1 MLSRVAESLYWMSR
15 YLERAEHTARV
26 IKVQLNLMLERET
39 ESDDRHWRRMLKSLA
54 VEMTDVKE
62 GEAQEAAQSLIHS
75 TNSRSSIVS
84 CIMAAR
90 ENSRQVREQI
100 SSEMWE
106 QLNRMFIDVK
116 RADAADP
123 NAAWDVDDFLYE
135 IKEGTYL
142 FQGITDSTMTHGE
155 GWQFIQAG
163 RSLERASSLA
173 TLLGVH
179 FREFYGRNAEPE
191 PLEWTGLLR
200 SCTAFEAYCKAY
212 TADLRPD
219 RIAEFLVLNPSFPHS
234 IRFSADALE
243 TAMKQI
249 GAEVSSRRSARVE
262 RIAGRM
268 QATLAFGQI
277 DEIMIGGLQAYLETV
292 LRQCSQ
298 AHSAL
303 YQTYIAYPIEAA
315 LQAS

>member
-39 ESDDRHWRRMLKSLA
+39 EDDDRHWKRMLKSLA
-54 VEMTDVKE
+54 VDLAAVKE
-62 GEAQEAAQSLIHS
+62 GEAQAAAKSLMHS
-75 TNSRSSIVS
+75 DSRSSIVS

-106 QLNRMFIDVK
+106 QLNRMFHEVK
-116 RADAADP
+116 RDAESDAS
-123 NAAWDVDDFLYE
+123 WDADDFLYA

-163 RSLERASSLA
+163 RSIERASALS

-179 FREFYGRNAEPE
+179 FREFYGAGSEPE
-191 PLEWTGLLR
+191 PLEWIGLLR

-219 RIAEFLVLNPSFPHS
+219 RIAEFLMLNPSFPHS

-243 TAMKQI
+243 TALKQI
-249 GAEVSSRRSARVE
+249 GADVSSRRSARVE

-277 DEIMIGGLQAYLETV
+277 DEIMSSGLQAYLETV

-303 YQTYIAYPIEAA
+303 YQTYITYPIEAA

>member
-39 ESDDRHWRRMLKSLA
+39 EDDDRHWRRMLRSLA
-54 VEMTDVKE
+54 VEMAEVKE
-62 GEAQEAAQSLIHS
+62 GECQAAAKSLIHS
-75 TNSRSSIVS
+75 IGSRSSIVS
-84 CIMAAR
+84 CIMEAR

-106 QLNRMFIDVK
+106 QLNRMFHKVK
-116 RADAADP
+116 QADGDE
-123 NAAWDVDDFLYE
+123 AWDVSDFLQSV
-135 IKEGTYL
+135 KESTHL

-163 RSLERASSLA
+163 RSIERAAALS

-179 FREFYGRNAEPE
+179 FREFYGRGSEPE
-191 PLEWTGLLR
+191 PLEWIGLLR

-219 RIAEFLVLNPSFPHS
+219 RIAEFLMLSPSFPHS

-243 TAMKQI
+243 TALKHI

-277 DEIMIGGLQAYLETV
+277 DEIMSSGLQAYLETV
-292 LRQCSQ
+292 LRQCAQ

-303 YQTYIAYPIEAA
+303 YQTYITYPIEAA

>member
-39 ESDDRHWRRMLKSLA
+39 EDDDRHWRRMLRSLA

-62 GEAQEAAQSLIHS
+62 GECQAAAKSLIHS
-75 TNSRSSIVS
+75 TVSRSSIVS
-84 CIMAAR
+84 CIMEAR

-106 QLNRMFIDVK
+106 QLNRMFHKVK
-116 RADAADP
+116 QADGDE
-123 NAAWDVDDFLYE
+123 AWDVSDFLQSV
-135 IKEGTYL
+135 KESAHL

-163 RSLERASSLA
+163 RSIERASSLS

-179 FREFYGRNAEPE
+179 FPEFYGRGSEPE
-191 PLEWTGLLR
+191 PLEWIGLLR

-219 RIAEFLVLNPSFPHS
+219 RIAEFLMLSPSFPHS

-243 TAMKQI
+243 TALKHI

-277 DEIMIGGLQAYLETV
+277 DEIMSSGLQAYLETV
-292 LRQCSQ
+292 LRQCAQ

-303 YQTYIAYPIEAA
+303 YQTYITYPIEAA

>member
-39 ESDDRHWRRMLKSLA
+39 EDDDRHWRRMLKSLA
-54 VEMTDVKE
+54 VEMADVKT
-62 GEAQEAAQSLIHS
+62 GEAQALAKSLIYS
-75 TNSRSSIVS
+75 TDSRSSIVS
-84 CIMAAR
+84 CVMAAR
-90 ENSRQVREQI
+90 ENARQVREQI

-106 QLNRMFIDVK
+106 QLNRMFHAVT
-116 RADAADP
+116 RADAEEAS
-123 NAAWDVDDFLYE
+123 DVGDFLQA
-135 IKEGTYL
+135 IKDGAHL
-142 FQGITDSTMTHGE
+142 FQGITDSNMTHGE

-163 RSLERASSLA
+163 RSIERAAALA

-179 FREFYGRNAEPE
+179 FREFYGKGAEPE
-191 PLEWTGLLR
+191 PLEWIGLLR
-200 SCTAFEAYCKAY
+200 SCTAFESYCKAY
-212 TADLRPD
+212 TANLRPD
-219 RIAEFLVLNPSFPHS
+219 RIAEFLVLNPSFPHT

-249 GAEVSSRRSARVE
+249 GTEVSSRRSARVE

-277 DEIMIGGLQAYLETV
+277 DEIMTGGLHAYLETV

-303 YQTYIAYPIEAA
+303 YQTYITYPIEAA

>member
-1 MLSRVAESLYWMSR
+1 
-15 YLERAEHTARV
+15 
-26 IKVQLNLMLERET
+26 
-39 ESDDRHWRRMLKSLA
+39 
-54 VEMTDVKE
+54 
-62 GEAQEAAQSLIHS
+62 
-75 TNSRSSIVS
+75 
-84 CIMAAR
+84 MAAR

-106 QLNRMFIDVK
+106 QLNRMFIEVNRSD
-116 RADAADP
+116 ADEV
-123 NAAWDVDDFLYE
+123 WDVDDFLYA

-163 RSLERASSLA
+163 RSLERASALA

-179 FREFYGRNAEPE
+179 FREFYRHDAEPE
-191 PLEWTGLLR
+191 PLEWIGLLR

-243 TAMKQI
+243 LAMKQI

-277 DEIMIGGLQAYLETV
+277 DEIMTSGLHAYLETV
-292 LRQCSQ
+292 LRQCAQ